1 MGLSASQAR
10 LLSLTARMHDI
21 EYKAQNL
28 EAQKLQMAN
37 KSQQV
42 YAEYEDALNR
52 TTVQYKTIGADG
64 SAAYKDATL
73 KALVTATG
81 EAKSDYIAHNIATN
95 QMYCTQAQITAFIQ
109 ASTATKPG
117 ASAAVGTAETV
128 ERTISTFKFNT
139 SGNYIDA
146 NGDEILVGGR
156 PVAKTAAAPYGA
168 VPVTYKANASG
179 NYVSAD
185 GTDLGSSDPKTI
197 PTNAVVVEDLDRTI
211 VSVTDTDYAAQKFA
225 EIMGWAESGSLQALY
240 NEMLECVKA
249 HNGDASKAFIG
260 VDISDGKYAP
270 NADEAQQFNNSVY
283 LTNMLQSGFIVLHKM
298 TGDGVTAAAEEINIA
313 VDTSLQE
320 VSNELDLKKA
330 EAKYE
335 ADMRKI
341 NAKDKKFDVDIAALE
356 QERNAIKTEMDTLK
370 TVAKDNVERT
380 FKLFS

>member
-95 QMYCTQAQITAFIQ
+95 QMYCTQAQISAFIQ
-109 ASTATKPG
+109 ASTATNP
-117 ASAAVGTAETV
+117 STNTAVGTPAVYKTNDDGDYVDAEDNVIQESELPEKGVVITQA
-128 ERTISTFKFNT
+128 TT
-139 SGNYIDA
+139 S
-146 NGDEILVGGR
+146 
-156 PVAKTAAAPYGA
+156 P
-168 VPVTYKANASG
+168 
-179 NYVSAD
+179 
-185 GTDLGSSDPKTI
+185 
-197 PTNAVVVEDLDRTI
+197 

-225 EIMGWAESGSLQALY
+225 EIMGWAESASLQALY
-240 NEMLECVKA
+240 NEMLECVNA
-249 HNGDASKAFIG
+249 HNGDASKAFIA
-260 VDISDGKYAP
+260 VDATTGEDYAP

>member
-95 QMYCTQAQITAFIQ
+95 QMYCTQDQID
-109 ASTATKPG
+109 
-117 ASAAVGTAETV
+117 
-128 ERTISTFKFNT
+128 KFNT
-139 SGNYIDA
+139 ASKA
-146 NGDEILVGGR
+146 SST
-156 PVAKTAAAPYGA
+156 TAA
-168 VPVTYKANASG
+168 V
-179 NYVSAD
+179 
-185 GTDLGSSDPKTI
+185 PKTNTYGQYLKSDGSI
-197 PTNAVVVEDLDRTI
+197 TTKADEAEKVKTTFTPAE
-211 VSVTDTDYAAQKFA
+211 YFA
-225 EIMGWAESGSLQALY
+225 HIMGWAESASLQALY
-240 NEMLECVKA
+240 NEMQECVDA
-249 HNGDASKAFIG
+249 HGGDTKKAFIA
-260 VDISDGKYAP
+260 VDATTGDYAP
-270 NADEAQQFNNSVY
+270 NTDEANQFNNPVY